1 MKDIKKDLTLEE
13 IRAQIIAQDYK
24 IGTSWENRS
33 FKKKIHEKL
42 GYALFLSDIE
52 ILRDI
57 EEKILMN
64 ELRNEDDWFNYK
76 VNRVVILIAYMQASP
91 TRKEMEVI
99 D

>member
-42 GYALFLSDIE
+42 EYALFLSDIE

-64 ELRNEDDWFNYK
+64 ELRNEDD
-76 VNRVVILIAYMQASP
+76 
-91 TRKEMEVI
+91 
-99 D
+99 